1 MADGTHAHKALP
13 CTINCTEDAHPGHA
27 LRCSL
32 CREKGIVVLSNV
44 EWCFCDFR
52 TTGFTSMALVLLCAS
67 QPALSGCAQVQVL
80 VLHAVPAGRCKGRSA
95 SRLSLRALCQQQQCC

>member
-1 MADGTHAHKALP
+1 
-13 CTINCTEDAHPGHA
+13 
-27 LRCSL
+27 
-32 CREKGIVVLSNV
+32 
-44 EWCFCDFR
+44 
-52 TTGFTSMALVLLCAS
+52 MALVLLCAS